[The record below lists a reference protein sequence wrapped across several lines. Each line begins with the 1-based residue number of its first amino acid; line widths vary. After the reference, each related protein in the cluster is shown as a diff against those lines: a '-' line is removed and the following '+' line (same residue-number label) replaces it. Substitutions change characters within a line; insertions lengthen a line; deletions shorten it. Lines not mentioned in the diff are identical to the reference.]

1 MIKPPRRRPR
11 PGWPAALLRTA
22 LLELAAQ
29 AVVSAAAV
37 LALAAGLGSWGVA
50 TVLLAVAAGALP
62 AARWVG
68 RDHAE
73 VGAPRCNEG
82 PPSPDR

>member
-1 MIKPPRRRPR
+1 MIKRPRRRPR
-11 PGWPAALLRTA
+11 SGWPVALLRTA
-22 LLELAAQ
+22 LLDLAAQ

-37 LALAAGLGSWGVA
+37 LGLAAGLGPWGVA
-50 TVLLAVAAGALP
+50 AVLLAVAAVALP
-62 AARWVG
+62 AARLAG